1 MADFSHL
8 RAMASEH
15 DSDNDQDYENTT
27 LHGSAYD
34 DEGIVG
40 GARKAGLPPDAL
52 VYVGKTEAFKPKFEV
67 IQFSAQHAEVLKP
80 KVVEEVK
87 KHAEN
92 EACAW
97 VTLFGLHKTELV
109 AQMGDA
115 FNIHH
120 LLLEDILD
128 TTQRPTSEVYP
139 HQLFVSLKMV
149 QWKKKNLHYEQ
160 ISIVLADRQVVL
172 FQERPGDIFDGIR
185 QRIVQGKGVIRHRGA
200 DYLLYR
206 LIDTVVD
213 QYFLIA
219 EQLSTRIERLETEVL
234 QDPLETHM
242 NRLIKTKKQLLKLR
256 RTILPLR
263 DNVARIERQ
272 QHDLI
277 REETRPYFRDVGDHI
292 NEVIEMLDMY
302 RETVTSLIDL
312 YMSSAS
318 NQMNQV
324 MKVLTVIATIF
335 IPLTFIVG
343 IYGMNFDHMP
353 ELHYKYGYPAVWVV
367 MIVISVGLLI
377 FFRKKKWI

>member
-1 MADFSHL
+1 MPEFSHL
-8 RAMASEH
+8 RAMSDENEFDSE
-15 DSDNDQDYENTT
+15 NENGKSSV
-27 LHGSAYD
+27 HGSAYD

-40 GARKAGLPPDAL
+40 GARKAGLPPDTL
-52 VYVGKTEAFKPKFEV
+52 VYVGKAEAFKPQFEV
-67 IQFSAQHAEVLKP
+67 VQFGPSSAQVLKP
-80 KVVEEVK
+80 KKVVDVKTHADNEEV
-87 KHAEN
+87 
-92 EACAW
+92 AW
-97 VTLFGLHKTELV
+97 VTLFGLHKTALV
-109 AQMGDA
+109 AEMGEA
-115 FNIHH
+115 FKIHH
-120 LLLEDILD
+120 LLLEDVLD
-128 TTQRPTSEVYP
+128 TTQRPTSEVFP
-139 HQLFVSLKMV
+139 HQLFFSLKMV

-160 ISIVLADRQVVL
+160 ISIVLSDRKVIL

-219 EQLSTRIERLETEVL
+219 EQLSSRIEKLEAEVL
-234 QDPLETHM
+234 QDPQEAHM

-263 DNVARIERQ
+263 DNVGRIERQ

-277 REETRPYFRDVGDHI
+277 LEETRPYFRDVSDHI

-343 IYGMNFDHMP
+343 IYGMNFEHMP
-353 ELHYKYGYPAVWVV
+353 ELHYKWAYPTVWVV
-367 MIVISVGLLI
+367 MIVISVGLLV